1 VNIFHRLIADQA
13 IRSFCASLTQQAVA
27 ALALDAMEWRVLEG
41 LEAVLRVSGVNMP
54 EIHDDPYISGATLR
68 SESHV

>member
-1 VNIFHRLIADQA
+1 
-13 IRSFCASLTQQAVA
+13 VA
-27 ALALDAMEWRVLEG
+27 ALGLDAMEWRVLEG
-41 LEAVLRVSGVNMP
+41 LEAVLRVSDVNMP